1 MTDSPSAVPYALDR
15 SPDRRF
21 FVVAAICA
29 LVIVFAGFAHT
40 YFLKFLFD
48 APALPWL
55 VQLHGAVMTTWFV
68 VFLAQTSLIAGHRA
82 DLHRRLGV
90 IGAALVVVMVVLG
103 IVVVVVAAAR
113 EVHAIARMRRS
124 F

>member
-1 MTDSPSAVPYALDR
+1 V
-15 SPDRRF
+15 
-21 FVVAAICA
+21 
-29 LVIVFAGFAHT
+29 
-40 YFLKFLFD
+40 
-48 APALPWL
+48 
-55 VQLHGAVMTTWFV
+55 
-68 VFLAQTSLIAGHRA
+68 

-90 IGAALVVVMVVLG
+90 LGAALVVVMVVLG